1 MLHIFYNPSN
11 DSFRVMK
18 YDYEVRDFIN
28 RPNYSGGQWKY
39 IQLSP
44 DDCIAKLMQLVRSET
59 PSDEYRSDELI

>member
-1 MLHIFYNPSN
+1 
-11 DSFRVMK
+11 MK